1 MRMHFAKALQGVM
14 HLPITFTA
22 GLLFSAFLFS
32 SPSSAMNIEKVVSPK
47 GIEAWLVE
55 DHTLPMIAV
64 QFGFHGGSAQDPAG
78 KEGLAFFVS
87 GMMDEGAGDIE
98 SQEFQ
103 EKLQELAIDMSF
115 ESAPDAFTGGLKTLS
130 ENKDEAFRLLG
141 LALTAPRMSEDAVER
156 VRHQILAI
164 IKSNSE
170 NPESVAR
177 ETWLAKVFDG
187 HPYGRPEKGTE
198 ATIGAITSDDLKGYV
213 RDKFARSNLKIAV
226 VGDITAE
233 QLASALDGIFG
244 TLPEDP
250 ELAEVPE
257 AKWQIAGSQVVVPMP
272 TPQTVVTFGFPGPKR
287 HDPDFYAAYVLNSI
301 VGGGGFNSRLMEE
314 VREKRGLAYSA
325 YTYLNPL
332 DRAGIS
338 MGGVA
343 TKNERVGESIEVIKS
358 VFEDIA
364 KNGPTEQELEDAKR
378 YLTGSYALR
387 FSSSTRIA
395 SIVLWVQLEDLGM
408 DYIEKRN
415 GLIESVQLDDVK
427 RAASLIDLKDMFIT
441 IVGQPDGIETLGK
454 PTASNPPPR
463 G

>member
-1 MRMHFAKALQGVM
+1 
-14 HLPITFTA
+14 
-22 GLLFSAFLFS
+22 
-32 SPSSAMNIEKVVSPK
+32 
-47 GIEAWLVE
+47 
-55 DHTLPMIAV
+55 
-64 QFGFHGGSAQDPAG
+64 
-78 KEGLAFFVS
+78 
-87 GMMDEGAGDIE
+87 MD
-98 SQEFQ
+98 
-103 EKLQELAIDMSF
+103 
-115 ESAPDAFTGGLKTLS
+115 
-130 ENKDEAFRLLG
+130 
-141 LALTAPRMSEDAVER
+141 EDAVDR

-170 NPESVAR
+170 DPESVAR
-177 ETWLAKVFDG
+177 ETWLANVFED

-198 ATIGAITSDDLKGYV
+198 ATLGALTPEDLKGYV
-213 RDKFARSNLKIAV
+213 KDNFARSNLKIAV

-233 QLASALDGIFG
+233 QLAPALDGIFG
-244 TLPEDP
+244 DLPENP
-250 ELAEVPE
+250 KLAEVPE
-257 AKWQIAGSQVVVPMP
+257 AKWQIDGSQLVVPMA

-287 HDPDFYAAYVLNSI
+287 NDPDFYAAYILNNI
-301 VGGGGFNSRLMEE
+301 VGGGGFSSRLMEE

-332 DRAGIS
+332 DHAGIS

-343 TKNERVGESIEVIKS
+343 TKNERVRESIEVIKS

-387 FSSSTRIA
+387 FSSSTQIA
-395 SIVLWVQLEDLGM
+395 SIVLWVQLENLGM

-415 GLIESVQLDDVK
+415 GLIESVQLEDIK

-441 IVGQPDGIETLGK
+441 IVGQPDGIEMLGK
-454 PTASNPPPR
+454 PAASNFPPR